1 MATIERKPLPP
12 PNSTATRIT
21 EADRA
26 EIIARANDVID
37 HYLNG
42 PGSYWDAGPRRPLQ
56 ETVNDL
62 KNFKKPGY
70 RVEAIC

>member
-12 PNSTATRIT
+12 LDSTATKIT

-42 PGSYWDAGPRRPLQ
+42 PGSYFDEGTWTPA
-56 ETVNDL
+56 
-62 KNFKKPGY
+62 
-70 RVEAIC
+70 